1 MTLSGSKTGGRPS
14 LQDVRGR
21 SMVRNT
27 DLPRMCGASQNLW
40 LAARAE
46 GIGVGQYSA
55 MGP

>member
-21 SMVRNT
+21 STVRDT

-46 GIGVGQYSA
+46 GIGVGQYPA